1 MTTDLILKS
10 MNGLGERKSFGGKSL
25 AQNIVDTNASALKV
39 KPLEEI
45 WNRSRS
51 QMTIKYLTCSLADDW
66 MRLRQISA
74 EMADRRSAFDHSK
87 FSYMREMNEVDILR
101 KSLPQTTGL
110 QARRIQIDMAE
121 KEYTCD
127 DMLNKMEGAMKEI
140 QTLGNMYDSLVE
152 RMGDINEENFENAE
166 VKGHIKRAVMQGIR
180 EMRMHGFI
188 KTGNQEYL
196 DQLGVSVGA
205 ARKEILKFLEEERD
219 SGVKDTS
226 LLHKFLDDFADRYA
240 DGAKQQADW
249 LGFDA
254 NPDVTLTFNN
264 YGV

>member
-10 MNGLGERKSFGGKSL
+10 MNGLGERKSFGNKSL
-25 AQNIVDTNASALKV
+25 AQNIVDTDLSALKV
-39 KPLEEI
+39 KPLEGI

-51 QMTIKYLTCSLADDW
+51 QMTIKYLTCSHADDW

-152 RMGDINEENFENAE
+152 RMGDINEEEFENAE
-166 VKGHIKRAVMQGIR
+166 VKAHIKRAVMQGVR
-180 EMRMHGFI
+180 ETRMHGFI
-188 KTGNQEYL
+188 
-196 DQLGVSVGA
+196 
-205 ARKEILKFLEEERD
+205 
-219 SGVKDTS
+219 
-226 LLHKFLDDFADRYA
+226 
-240 DGAKQQADW
+240 
-249 LGFDA
+249 
-254 NPDVTLTFNN
+254 
-264 YGV
+264 